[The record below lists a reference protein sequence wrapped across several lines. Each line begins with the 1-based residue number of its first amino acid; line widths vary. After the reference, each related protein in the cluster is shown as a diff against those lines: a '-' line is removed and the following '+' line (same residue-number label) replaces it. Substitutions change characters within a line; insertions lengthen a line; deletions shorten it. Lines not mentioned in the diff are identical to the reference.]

1 MYFSPIYPGL
11 FNFINKFLHAAAE
24 AGADA
29 EMQQMF
35 ISYRGYCARK
45 GVSANRIYNCPNI
58 YTTILSDTCFFFHY

>member
-1 MYFSPIYPGL
+1 MYFFPIYPGL
-11 FNFINKFLHAAAE
+11 FNFINNFLGWFGHAAAE

-45 GVSANRIYNCPNI
+45 GVGANRIY
-58 YTTILSDTCFFFHY
+58 ILLPYQIHVFLSFHY